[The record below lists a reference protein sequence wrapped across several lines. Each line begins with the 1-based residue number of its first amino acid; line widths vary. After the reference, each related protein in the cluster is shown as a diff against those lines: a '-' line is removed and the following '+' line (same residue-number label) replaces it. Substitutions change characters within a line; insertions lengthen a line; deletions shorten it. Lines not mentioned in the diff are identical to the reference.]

1 MTHEHAIT
9 HDFARDEVQV
19 STVYGD
25 SIRITRYVAFGR
37 LNTQP
42 IFTAV
47 ELSPAQAAFVRDA
60 LNALMPTHA
69 ARAVQVL
76 DEESP
81 L

>member
-25 SIRITRYVAFGR
+25 SIRITRYVGFGKYGDTPS
-37 LNTQP
+37 NVS
-42 IFTAV
+42 I